1 MQANKAVRQ
10 SLADHLTS
18 EQAGFDAASVSMF
31 GANCNPAPKKN
42 PKPPKA
48 RFVFLCLR
56 FQLLTLFQLVH
67 DEGER
72 NPC

>member
-1 MQANKAVRQ
+1 MQPNKAVRQ

-31 GANCNPAPKKN
+31 GANCNPAPKKS

-48 RFVFLCLR
+48 RFVFVVSQISAAYT
-56 FQLLTLFQLVH
+56 FSI
-67 DEGER
+67 GA
-72 NPC
+72 